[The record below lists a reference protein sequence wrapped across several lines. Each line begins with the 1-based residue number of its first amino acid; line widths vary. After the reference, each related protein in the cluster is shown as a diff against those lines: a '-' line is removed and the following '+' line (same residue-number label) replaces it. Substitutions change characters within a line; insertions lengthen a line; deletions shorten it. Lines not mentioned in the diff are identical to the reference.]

1 MLRLL
6 FAAALALSGAA
17 IAAPVLVKDEGVA
30 RISRSHQ
37 FVLRSSI
44 SGVEYRIQVS
54 EPVRPMKPGEKAAVV
69 YALDGNY
76 AFGMVADIARNLPQ
90 MGEMGHAYIV
100 AVGYPSDDQLPWDI
114 GRERDYAHETFSFDD
129 GKVRGGG
136 GAAFQRFMVEELR
149 PYIES
154 RHPIEPGKAVLW
166 GHSLGGLFAANVIR
180 TQPQAFD
187 GYIVGSP
194 AIWIHKGF
202 FDGMKGVAPKGGGR
216 KVYIGV
222 GSLETDEDMA
232 ATAQKLAEVL
242 REPGSTFEVRD
253 KVFPGEGHITVQGAL
268 VANGMSFILPYPKRP
283 AAAK

>member
-6 FAAALALSGAA
+6 LVATLALCAGSAS
-17 IAAPVLVKDEGVA
+17 AAPILVKDEGPA

-37 FVLRSSI
+37 FVLRSKV
-44 SGVEYRIQVS
+44 SGIDYRIQVS

-100 AVGYPSDDQLPWDI
+100 GVGYPSDEQLPWDL
-114 GRERDYAHETFSFDD
+114 GRERDYAHQTFSFDD

-136 GAAFQRFMVEELR
+136 GAAFQRFLVEELR
-149 PYIES
+149 PFIES
-154 RHPIEPGKAVLW
+154 RYPIEPGKAVLW

-180 TQPQAFD
+180 TQPDAFD

-194 AIWIHKGF
+194 AIWAHKDF
-202 FDGMKGVAPKGGGR
+202 FAGIKGVAAKGGGR

-222 GSLETDEDMA
+222 GSLETDEDMVGA
-232 ATAQKLAEVL
+232 AQALAAAL
-242 REPGSTFEVRD
+242 REPGST
-253 KVFPGEGHITVQGAL
+253 
-268 VANGMSFILPYPKRP
+268 S
-283 AAAK
+283 